1 MRASDSHNKRRRR
14 PRTEVTVLADVSKA
28 EADAPLTTLVRDISV
43 SGAKFLTNARFDVGE
58 ALKLHIRLSP
68 GSDEIEPID
77 TPAQVVRIEP
87 LPVNRVGVWSKAVAV
102 TFERELTEHQDALN
116 TLGELARRAWQ
127 SG

>member
-77 TPAQVVRIEP
+77 TPAQV
-87 LPVNRVGVWSKAVAV
+87 AV